1 MKKVF
6 TLLFVF
12 VVFLTGCTL
21 DKKETPSEVVASY
34 LDSYNKLDDNVL
46 TDLDTLVDNMTEYN
60 SNQQERYKKL
70 MKKHYE
76 DLDYEIKSQ
85 NIEDDQAVVEVEIEV
100 YDYSSVMNNVVY
112 EEDFTD
118 DDGNYNIDK
127 YNDYQLNL
135 LENVNNKVKYTVLFN
150 LSKQDGKWVLENPD
164 DTIIR
169 KIHGIYAY

>member
-1 MKKVF
+1 VKKVF